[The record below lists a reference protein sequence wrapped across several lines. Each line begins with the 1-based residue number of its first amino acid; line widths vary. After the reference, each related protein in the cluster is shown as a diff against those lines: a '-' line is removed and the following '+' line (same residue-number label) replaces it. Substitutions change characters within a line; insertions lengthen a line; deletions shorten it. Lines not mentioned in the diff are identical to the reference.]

1 MSDLEDISRHFHE
14 KLWSLQQILD
24 LSVVELPQNKM
35 KRLGQELCGLEGLL
49 EELERC
55 VDEQKQQLKNL
66 KEVRDVYQQ
75 ALQDVQHMKN
85 NMPPHIPRK
94 KTVVNG
100 NEAGKDSVDSQPAP
114 VENLKKSSRN
124 VIKEMGFITTPE
136 FEGIPQY
143 MKGRVSYEQLNA
155 AVSSLNAA
163 ATAKY
168 KIFHQSVK
176 GLSNHARKLHQ
187 RFKDQETKE
196 TKGQF
201 FVVEEDIRE
210 FTQMKVDKRFQ
221 GILNMLRHCQRL
233 RELGWRPDP
242 VPVSVRRPAAAC
254 FWKVKV

>member
-1 MSDLEDISRHFHE
+1 MQKEGNL
-14 KLWSLQQILD
+14 LASL
-24 LSVVELPQNKM
+24 
-35 KRLGQELCGLEGLL
+35 LC
-49 EELERC
+49 
-55 VDEQKQQLKNL
+55 
-66 KEVRDVYQQ
+66 
-75 ALQDVQHMKN
+75 
-85 NMPPHIPRK
+85 
-94 KTVVNG
+94 G

-155 AVSSLNAA
+155 AVSSMNAA

-168 KIFHQSVK
+168 KIFHQPVK

-221 GILNMLRHCQRL
+221 GILTMLRHCQRL
-233 RELGWRPDP
+233 RELRGGGLTRYL
-242 VPVSVRRPAAAC
+242 
-254 FWKVKV
+254 FL